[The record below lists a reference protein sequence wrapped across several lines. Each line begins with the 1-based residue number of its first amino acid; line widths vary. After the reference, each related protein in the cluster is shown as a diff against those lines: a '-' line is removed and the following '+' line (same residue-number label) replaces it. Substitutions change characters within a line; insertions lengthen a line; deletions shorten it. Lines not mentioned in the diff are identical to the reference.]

1 MGLLAHL
8 VVLFSIFWGISILF
22 SIVVAPFYIPTN
34 HVQGFWFLNILANQV
49 FWYSF
54 IVVLVWNVYN
64 FSWAQNVIYI
74 SLIADDFDHVFR
86 SLLAFEASS
95 SPNWLLIP
103 CYHISNGAA
112 VCFFCYWFAWLYSI
126 FWLSVSLCAYLS
138 NEECPSVASPASRC
152 SQGVS
157 ETEDD
162 RVTWDRINGGDPVCY
177 IHMTPRATGIMLSL
191 SLSPSSL
198 H

>member
-95 SPNWLLIP
+95 SANWLLIP

-112 VCFFCYWFAWLYSI
+112 VCFFVIDLHDFIVYFGYQ
-126 FWLSVSLCAYLS
+126 SLCVLILAMRSALQLQVL
-138 NEECPSVASPASRC
+138 PQDVARE
-152 SQGVS
+152 SQKQKMTVWL
-157 ETEDD
+157 ETE
-162 RVTWDRINGGDPVCY
+162 
-177 IHMTPRATGIMLSL
+177 
-191 SLSPSSL
+191 
-198 H
+198 